1 MDEQAIRTIK
11 EWEDQGILE
20 LILDGIVVVS
30 EIEENLS
37 ILKGT
42 LSF

>member
-1 MDEQAIRTIK
+1 MDEQMIKTIK
-11 EWEDQGILE
+11 EWDDQGILE
-20 LILDGIVVVS
+20 LILDGVVVVS

-37 ILKGT
+37 VLNGT